1 MQNEDKI
8 TIKFEFSNE
17 FGDHYSQE
25 SKFEVF
31 SDMGETEIDR
41 IGEQLNVFLKQIGY
55 IRKNDLIFMEDVT
68 PEEFETLSDFLDDY
82 RADKDEVSHDD

>member
-1 MQNEDKI
+1 MQNENKV
-8 TIKFEFSNE
+8 TVGFTFTNE

-31 SDMGETEIDR
+31 LDMGENEIDR

-68 PEEFETLSDFLDDY
+68 PEEFEALSDFLDDY
-82 RADKDEVSHDD
+82 RADKGEVSNEN

>member
-8 TIKFEFSNE
+8 TIKFELTNE

-25 SKFEVF
+25 SRFEVF
-31 SDMGETEIDR
+31 TDLGENEIDR
-41 IGEQLNVFLKQIGY
+41 IGEQLNVFLKQVGY

-68 PEEFETLSDFLDDY
+68 PEEFEALSDFLDDY
-82 RADKDEVSHDD
+82 RADKGEGAHDD

>member
-68 PEEFETLSDFLDDY
+68 PEEFEALSDFLDDY
-82 RADKDEVSHDD
+82 RADKSEGSHED